1 MGPMLQQQAVKQPE
15 DAPSFPL
22 TSKHTPYIPKIL
34 KTIKKETKLL
44 CLLSPMALNKQTD

>member
-34 KTIKKETKLL
+34 KTIKERNQAAISSIPHGIK
-44 CLLSPMALNKQTD
+44 